1 MLKSKP
7 PKPVSPICHLFS
19 LILVPCS
26 AVLMV
31 RSTTQQDTFPVKN
44 DQTAIPFMKMWLV
57 LEYLKQSSFN
67 IKKNKLPKANCI
79 NL

>member
-1 MLKSKP
+1 
-7 PKPVSPICHLFS
+7 
-19 LILVPCS
+19 
-26 AVLMV
+26 MV